1 MNYYPNNNFY
11 QNYSYGNGMYQ
22 NQQVQPTIATLQG
35 KVVDSIDMVRVNEV
49 PFGGFGVFPK
59 GDLSEVYIKSWN
71 SNGTTQI
78 NTYKPVPAEET
89 TEAKEFSSIEAL
101 SKKMDELIE
110 LNMEDNNK
118 KLEDINNQV
127 ITFKQNV
134 SDKLKDTKIYIDTI
148 LENYSRN

>member
-22 NQQVQPTIATLQG
+22 NQQVQPTVATLQG

-49 PFGGFGVFPK
+49 PFGGFGIFPK

-89 TEAKEFSSIEAL
+89 AEAKDFSSIESL
-101 SKKMDELIE
+101 SKKMDELNIK
-110 LNMEDNNK
+110 LDNFIK
-118 KLEDINNQV
+118 GAVGGSGAATPVPETQPVPAKDVRINA
-127 ITFKQNV
+127 
-134 SDKLKDTKIYIDTI
+134 Y
-148 LENYSRN
+148 